1 MDELKLPEG
10 ELTLVEPL
18 TVYLLQIS
26 NNSEPIVSV
35 KMDGTIEYGSNYTP
49 DEAAR
54 IFWEALGVLPKHAA
68 EIREKVELLE
78 LDFNRLYSKY
88 GKEWTEW
95 MDVRESIDQLKA
107 LVK

>member
-1 MDELKLPEG
+1 MDESKLPEG
-10 ELTLVEPL
+10 ELTLTEPL

-26 NNSEPIVSV
+26 NNSEPMVSL
-35 KMDGTIEYGSNYTP
+35 KMDGTIEYGPDYTP

-54 IFWEALGVLPKHAA
+54 IFWEALGILPRKTT
-68 EIREKVELLE
+68 EIREKVELLD
-78 LDFNRLYSKY
+78 LDFKRLELKY

-95 MDVRESIDQLKA
+95 MDVRETIDELKA